1 MKPTFNKLNDER
13 FIPKSTKTAISS
25 EGTGSCL
32 DKRPT
37 PPVKGPGV

>member
-1 MKPTFNKLNDER
+1 MKSAFNKLNDER
-13 FIPKSTKTAISS
+13 FTPKSTETIISS

-37 PPVKGPGV
+37 PPVKSPGV